1 MGVQALPQETIY
13 APRAAAPGAERFLVL
28 NSLRGIAA
36 FAVILDHVPSGQ
48 PGALVPNRTLSVDF
62 FFKLSGFAL
71 AHAYG
76 AKLESG
82 WSRSAFMRMRLI
94 RLYPLYI
101 FGTLIGALALLG
113 QHWPGG
119 AEAV

>member
-1 MGVQALPQETIY
+1 M
-13 APRAAAPGAERFLVL
+13 
-28 NSLRGIAA
+28 RGIAA

-48 PGALVPNRTLSVDF
+48 PGALVPNQPLSVDCF
-62 FFKLSGFAL
+62 FILSGFAL

-101 FGTLIGALALLG
+101 FGALIGVLALLG
-113 QHWPGG
+113 QHGPRLCRN
-119 AEAV
+119 ALAFS